1 MTIQTNN
8 FMGVE
13 KVWKELTYEVQS
25 YDQSEWQP
33 SWYLTRKMHL

>member
-1 MTIQTNN
+1 MIIQTYN

-25 YDQSEWQP
+25 YDQSEW
-33 SWYLTRKMHL
+33 